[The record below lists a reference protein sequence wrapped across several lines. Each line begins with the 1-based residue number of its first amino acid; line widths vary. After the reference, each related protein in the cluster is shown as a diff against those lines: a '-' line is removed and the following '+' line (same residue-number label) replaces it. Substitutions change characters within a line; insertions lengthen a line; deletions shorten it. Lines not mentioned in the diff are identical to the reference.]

1 MAEPITR
8 DAFVE
13 LLGIENQTCLS
24 LYMPTH
30 RTFPDRT
37 QDAIRYKNLVR
48 HLREQLIAQQPAA
61 DHETIL
67 QPFEALIDDHDFWIY
82 QRDAIAVLG
91 GENFFHV
98 FSVQRPVVERV
109 EVNHRPYLTPLL
121 RILQSADHYQV
132 LCLSRDS
139 VRLFE
144 GNRDVLDEVELNP
157 AVPRT
162 QVEALGEELTPG
174 NQSGFPNGFSRA
186 SNRGDPAMHEAGGS
200 GKQDEA
206 DHDRDRFF
214 RAVDRAITA
223 HHSKRARLP
232 LLLAAL
238 PENQSFFRALSHN
251 PHLVESGIALDAR
264 APDLEVLRQR
274 SWEIMQ
280 HRYRER
286 LQGILEQ
293 YGTSH
298 GQGLATDQ
306 LSEIEAASLA
316 GRVATLLI
324 EADRGADAIDLA
336 DSTAVTESS
345 DADTQHL
352 LDEVMVHALQ
362 NGGDVVVVPA
372 ELMPSKTGAAA
383 VFRF

>member
-8 DAFVE
+8 DTFID
-13 LLGIENQTCLS
+13 LLAVENQTCLS

-30 RTFPDRT
+30 RAFPDRM
-37 QDAIRYKNLVR
+37 QDPILYKNLLR
-48 HLREQLIAQQPAA
+48 RMREQLIAQQPEAN
-61 DHETIL
+61 HEAL
-67 QPFEALIDDHDFWIY
+67 LKPFEALIDDHDFWIY

-91 GENFFHV
+91 GENFFRV

-109 EVNHRPYLTPLL
+109 VVNHRPYLTPLL

-144 GNRDVLDEVELNP
+144 GNRDVLDEVELHP
-157 AVPRT
+157 DVPRN

-174 NQSGFPNGFSRA
+174 NQTGFPNGFSRA
-186 SNRGDPAMHEAGGS
+186 SSRGDPATHEAGGS
-200 GKQDEA
+200 SKQDEA
-206 DHDRDRFF
+206 NRDRDRFF

-223 HHSKRARLP
+223 YHSKVARLP

-238 PENQSFFRALSHN
+238 PENQFFFRSFSHN
-251 PHLVESGIALDAR
+251 PHLVEPGIALDPKAL
-264 APDLEVLRQR
+264 DLDVLRQR
-274 SWEIMQ
+274 SWEIMS
-280 HRYRER
+280 HRYHER

-293 YGTSH
+293 YGASH
-298 GQGLATDQ
+298 GQGLASDK
-306 LSEIEAASLA
+306 LSEIESASLA

-324 EADRGADAIDLA
+324 EADHGADITGTVAGD
-336 DSTAVTESS
+336 TATANSGMDV
-345 DADTQHL
+345 QHT
-352 LDEVMVHALQ
+352 LDDVMVHALQ
-362 NGGDVVVVPA
+362 NGGDVVVVPP